1 MKPRSRNVKKI
12 RTPKNSP
19 IAEDKV
25 IDYKDITLL
34 SKFVSERGKIVPRNK
49 TGVSARQQRE
59 LTQAIKRARH
69 LAMLPFLVRT

>member
-25 IDYKDITLL
+25 IDYKDIALL